1 MDDIQLSVR
10 SDGDHLVVSAA
21 SLGNRFRGT
30 GALPEFTAADAA
42 VLRWALEDWPRL
54 SSESARIAGVLAQA
68 RLLHFGQRLFDAVRE
83 PFLDALAGRLLDA
96 VEVWIED
103 PQGLARHLPW
113 ELMHDDN
120 LPLALACRGFTRA
133 TPKTAQARTA
143 SRQSRSAGP
152 LRLLIVVARPAG
164 RDDVAFRSIASRV
177 LAATSGRSIQVDL
190 LRPPTFAALR
200 KQLRGAWKSGKPYAI
215 VHFDGHGAQ
224 RTTDDG
230 TTRTALA
237 FEPDATNDDGLID
250 ADTMATLLATVNV
263 PLLILNACHAAAETR
278 TAPAA
283 ADTTPAQSVAAMS
296 FAEEV
301 AIASGIDV
309 VAMSHAIYVATAA
322 LVVEDLYACLEHGH
336 GAAQA
341 VAFARRR
348 WRDAAVERSPDLGF
362 CILRHFGSATA
373 RATPSTAAATWPD
386 YGTPNRFGDRTPAHP
401 AMQPAFAAEVALVA
415 ADDPLLLLER
425 ALYAAPI
432 VQLIGLHGAGK
443 TTLLLE
449 LGRWLVASN
458 AVAPERVAYVDL
470 ALAANPAAA
479 IDTMAHADGAFLLI
493 DHAERIAGDPLRAVS
508 TWPDAAVD
516 EWRQTL
522 EAATQK
528 GTRIVVAAP
537 APLDA
542 LGDAPRVTVPRLRPA
557 DIRTLVELQAG
568 RAIETRIPEAAI
580 RWTSGH
586 PGVAAVLV
594 ARARA
599 GAFADPTTTLGT
611 LSDLTLGVLAEGEEA
626 LPDLI
631 RPLILN
637 DARALFEFGL
647 APPWLLMQFQGQMFL
662 TPMLWKLAE
671 AIGMKTV
678 AAAAT
683 NGQLDQILTLLER
696 AGLALRL
703 DPENLLLHPLVPF
716 VMPQPMNMATLRTP
730 DHWRMLRLVLALY
743 VRATQTLHGGSP
755 FVNERRPPA
764 VAADWDLTNLLHAF
778 TCATDSGAME
788 HMAAL
793 SFARR
798 LRSSLLAMESAFWPP
813 VFAQLCA
820 AFEKVPPDPDDGLF
834 NPNNELTLLRMEEAR
849 RLGDEKLAA
858 ELAEKA
864 RVAAAKLPGPAE
876 AGWTAK
882 DAPLGW
888 PQANQFDVQIKA
900 GRALAERDPKAA
912 RAAFEAAL
920 VAAGDDVLR
929 MAYVRLELTRLL
941 RKPGLP
947 GDLDAAR
954 EYGEAALATFVSFAK
969 AGLADRSQVAQTAM
983 SLSNVYRDLAQA
995 NKPPDAALALRGEAL
1010 CQASLD
1016 NATTPGEHATAWYNL
1031 GGWRRAAGDNA
1042 TAASHFLEAANLY
1055 EQLDDPRLLGI
1066 SLAYRAQCLLES
1078 GDPVQA
1084 RIDGVRAT
1092 TLLVSL
1098 PDKPR
1103 DLVLFAYET
1112 AERAMAQITGKAG
1125 APPGVQGG

>member
-348 WRDAAVERSPDLGF
+348 SR
-362 CILRHFGSATA
+362 A
-373 RATPSTAAATWPD
+373 R
-386 YGTPNRFGDRTPAHP
+386 RCRRTQPGPRVLHP
-401 AMQPAFAAEVALVA
+401 APFRQRDGSGDAIDGRRDVARLWHAKSVRRPDTGAPGDQPAFAAEVALVA

-568 RAIETRIPEAAI
+568 RAIETPDSRSRDPLDVGP
-580 RWTSGH
+580 SGC
-586 PGVAAVLV
+586 GGGAR
-594 ARARA
+594 RARA
-599 GAFADPTTTLGT
+599 SGCVRR
-611 LSDLTLGVLAEGEEA
+611 SD
-626 LPDLI
+626 
-631 RPLILN
+631 
-637 DARALFEFGL
+637 
-647 APPWLLMQFQGQMFL
+647 
-662 TPMLWKLAE
+662 
-671 AIGMKTV
+671 
-678 AAAAT
+678 
-683 NGQLDQILTLLER
+683 
-696 AGLALRL
+696 
-703 DPENLLLHPLVPF
+703 
-716 VMPQPMNMATLRTP
+716 
-730 DHWRMLRLVLALY
+730 
-743 VRATQTLHGGSP
+743 
-755 FVNERRPPA
+755 
-764 VAADWDLTNLLHAF
+764 
-778 TCATDSGAME
+778 
-788 HMAAL
+788 
-793 SFARR
+793 
-798 LRSSLLAMESAFWPP
+798 
-813 VFAQLCA
+813 
-820 AFEKVPPDPDDGLF
+820 
-834 NPNNELTLLRMEEAR
+834 
-849 RLGDEKLAA
+849 
-858 ELAEKA
+858 
-864 RVAAAKLPGPAE
+864 
-876 AGWTAK
+876 
-882 DAPLGW
+882 
-888 PQANQFDVQIKA
+888 
-900 GRALAERDPKAA
+900 
-912 RAAFEAAL
+912 
-920 VAAGDDVLR
+920 
-929 MAYVRLELTRLL
+929 
-941 RKPGLP
+941 
-947 GDLDAAR
+947 
-954 EYGEAALATFVSFAK
+954 
-969 AGLADRSQVAQTAM
+969 
-983 SLSNVYRDLAQA
+983 
-995 NKPPDAALALRGEAL
+995 
-1010 CQASLD
+1010 
-1016 NATTPGEHATAWYNL
+1016 
-1031 GGWRRAAGDNA
+1031 
-1042 TAASHFLEAANLY
+1042 
-1055 EQLDDPRLLGI
+1055 DDPRHI
-1066 SLAYRAQCLLES
+1066 VRP
-1078 GDPVQA
+1078 DA
-1084 RIDGVRAT
+1084 RR
-1092 TLLVSL
+1092 
-1098 PDKPR
+1098 
-1103 DLVLFAYET
+1103 
-1112 AERAMAQITGKAG
+1112 
-1125 APPGVQGG
+1125 PGRG